1 MAIIAHIV
9 TNTKIMKKSSLA
21 HDCLHHDDDDRVDLF
36 EVNDMEWKELKRL
49 QHDERDGLYV
59 EAESSMSVVGVPL
72 PDSISVVGVS
82 LPDST
87 VVDLVLSL
95 T

>member
-1 MAIIAHIV
+1 
-9 TNTKIMKKSSLA
+9 MK
-21 HDCLHHDDDDRVDLF
+21 
-36 EVNDMEWKELKRL
+36 NL
-49 QHDERDGLYV
+49 QRDERDDLYID
-59 EAESSMSVVGVPL
+59 AESSMSVVGVPL

-87 VVDLVLSL
+87 VVDLVLSF